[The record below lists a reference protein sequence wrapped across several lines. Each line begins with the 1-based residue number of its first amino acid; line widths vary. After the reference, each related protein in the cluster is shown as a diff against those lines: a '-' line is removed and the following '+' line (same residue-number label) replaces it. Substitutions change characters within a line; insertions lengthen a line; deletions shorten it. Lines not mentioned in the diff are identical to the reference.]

1 MSVEVTT
8 VYQAGEF
15 RLDIGIRSDA
25 KRIGILGAS
34 GTGKSMTLKMIAGI
48 LQPDRGRIV
57 VDSRVLFDSQSKT
70 NLKPQER
77 KVGYLFQNYALFP
90 SMTAEQNIGAGIP
103 KKQEGRAETIASLI
117 RRFGLEGLENHYPAQ
132 LSGGQQQ
139 RVALAR
145 ILAVSP
151 DVILLDEPF
160 SALDIHLR
168 DQMNRELLMQLEDYP
183 GTVFM
188 VSHSR
193 DEIYR
198 FSEEIVIIDRGRVI
212 DHGERDAVFAHP
224 KNSRAAAL
232 TGCKNFCRA
241 RRIDDHHFEAVD
253 WGMTVSTQALLP
265 EKLNVIGYRAHEFV
279 PVWGEA
285 KENCLPF
292 RLHYQDELPFEQ
304 NYYICPSGNADTPH
318 AVAAWFVQRSQWP
331 VLKERGLP
339 DYLQIQEEKLLFFEQ

>member
-57 VDSRVLFDSQSKT
+57 VDSRVLFDSQSKH

-103 KKQEGRAETIASLI
+103 KKQEGRVETIASLI

-168 DQMNRELLMQLEDYP
+168 DQMNRELRMQLEDFP
-183 GTVFM
+183 GVVFM

-198 FSEEIVIIDRGRVI
+198 FSEEIVIIDQGKVI
-212 DHGERDAVFAHP
+212 DQGPRDAVFSHP
-224 KNSRAAAL
+224 ANARAAAL
-232 TGCKNFCRA
+232 TGCKNFSRV
-241 RRIDDHHFEAVD
+241 RRLDDHHFEALD
-253 WGMTVSTQALLP
+253 WGATITAKEKLP
-265 EKLNVIGYRAHEFV
+265 EKMAVIGYRAHEFI
-279 PVWGEA
+279 PIWGA
-285 KENCLPF
+285 QQENCLPF
-292 RLHYQDELPFEQ
+292 ILQYRDELPFEQ

-331 VLKERGLP
+331 LLKEKGLP

>member
-1 MSVEVTT
+1 MAVEAAIRYNTGDFT
-8 VYQAGEF
+8 
-15 RLDIGIRSDA
+15 LDIDIRSNA

-34 GTGKSMTLKMIAGI
+34 GAGKSMTLKMIAGI
-48 LQPDRGRIV
+48 LRPDQGKIAV
-57 VDSRVLFDSQSKT
+57 GDHVLFDSEKRIDV
-70 NLKPQER
+70 KPQKR

-90 SMTAEQNIGAGIP
+90 SMTAAQNIAAGIP
-103 KKQEGRAETIASLI
+103 RKQADRDEIVSSLLH
-117 RRFGLEGLENHYPAQ
+117 RFGLEGLENHYPAQ

-168 DQMNRELLMQLEDYP
+168 DQMNRELRMQLEDFP
-183 GTVFM
+183 GVVFM

-198 FSEEIVIIDRGRVI
+198 FSEEIVIIDQGKVI
-212 DHGERDAVFAHP
+212 DRGPRDAVFSYPA
-224 KNSRAAAL
+224 NARAAAL
-232 TGCKNFCRA
+232 TGCKNFCHVKCL
-241 RRIDDHHFEAVD
+241 DDHHFDALD
-253 WGMTVSTQALLP
+253 WGVTITVQEKLP
-265 EKLNVIGYRAHEFV
+265 EKMTVIGYRAHDFV
-279 PVWGEA
+279 PIWGEPQ
-285 KENCLPF
+285 ENCLPF
-292 RLHYQDELPFEQ
+292 ILHYQDELPFEQ
-304 NYYICPSGNADTPH
+304 NYYICPSGNADTPQ